1 MAWGDT
7 LFKYC
12 SLYGKGSLELPM
24 TSLVEE
30 LKCAKISLE
39 MTLTLSK
46 DPAVK
51 NTTPTVNTG
60 RKWNPRE
67 AVQHAQGALQHRDI
81 IGQIQSGIA
90 GFGISLG
97 RYRVEE
103 QGLG

>member
-1 MAWGDT
+1 MPVYLILFTDPT
-7 LFKYC
+7 LHHKRM
-12 SLYGKGSLELPM
+12 EQ
-24 TSLVEE
+24 
-30 LKCAKISLE
+30 
-39 MTLTLSK
+39 
-46 DPAVK
+46 
-51 NTTPTVNTG
+51 
-60 RKWNPRE
+60 WNPRE